1 MDVWVTTMAELTTQ
15 EVRESYSYL
24 GNGVGDEKRAA
35 ERRLEFDEWYTA
47 AREDARRDATYW
59 ALFEASQ
66 FIYDELLGA
75 PIEVRVKARA
85 LLRTEAAKHERSDA
99 DR

>member
-1 MDVWVTTMAELTTQ
+1 MAELTTND
-15 EVRESYSYL
+15 VREAFIAGASDFDGKQL
-24 GNGVGDEKRAA
+24 EHADEF
-35 ERRLEFDEWYTA
+35 EEWYTA
-47 AREDARRDATYW
+47 ARDDARREATYW

-75 PIEVRVKARA
+75 PIDVRIKARA
-85 LLRTEAAKHERSDA
+85 LLRTEAAKHERLDA